1 MLPAL
6 YDADASAG
14 WSRGMRDITRT
25 LLAGLAL
32 PAGPVLE
39 IGCGGGQILAD
50 LQAAW
55 PQRAV
60 LGADLHPLAL
70 AHAQRRAPYAGLSQ
84 AALPRLPY
92 AADRF
97 TLVLALDVFDQ
108 QGVEMAT
115 ALAESHRVLQ
125 PGGALLLR
133 VSAHP
138 WLYGAHDQAFHT
150 GRRYTRRELIQML
163 NAQGFTLR
171 RMTYAN
177 FLLGAPVAGQRLLQR
192 WRLLSWK
199 PGLYH
204 SPEANRLIAA
214 ALALEAHLL
223 RHIDLPVGLSL
234 WAVAEK
240 G

>member
-1 MLPAL
+1 
-6 YDADASAG
+6 
-14 WSRGMRDITRT
+14 
-25 LLAGLAL
+25 
-32 PAGPVLE
+32 
-39 IGCGGGQILAD
+39 
-50 LQAAW
+50 
-55 PQRAV
+55 
-60 LGADLHPLAL
+60 
-70 AHAQRRAPYAGLSQ
+70 
-84 AALPRLPY
+84 
-92 AADRF
+92 
-97 TLVLALDVFDQ
+97 VLALDVFDQ

-125 PGGALLLR
+125 PSGALLLR

-177 FLLGAPVAGQRLLQR
+177 FLLGAPVAGLRLLQR